1 MVIKIQQQ
9 EVRVFESLNVSKIQR
24 NAIIKAYIYICPEI
38 SIPKTFVSSKR
49 HNSGPTAQGT

>member
-24 NAIIKAYIYICPEI
+24 NAIIKTYICLCPEI
-38 SIPKTFVSSKR
+38 SIPKKSFYIF
-49 HNSGPTAQGT
+49 

>member
-24 NAIIKAYIYICPEI
+24 NVIIKAYICIFPEI
-38 SIPKTFVSSKR
+38 SIPKKTFCIF
-49 HNSGPTAQGT
+49 